1 MKKEFVTYEQ
11 ALALKE
17 LGFDDECCGYYSD
30 NILYIYEIENKNNS
44 LTRTHAT
51 AKGLMEELIE
61 RPLTIQSFITYCY
74 ECGGI
79 DVYHLFNGGKVDAEY
94 RSVINYIRSKCA
106 SQQVEQAL
114 IGNYNAGLVQRLNSI
129 KETIE
134 IHEVQ
139 ELPLINLPD

>member
-1 MKKEFVTYEQ
+1 MQLKKYNENNTIQIFNPS
-11 ALALKE
+11 
-17 LGFDDECCGYYSD
+17 SD
-30 NILYIYEIENKNNS
+30 FGHGLVFSLFNAYEIENKNNS

-74 ECGGI
+74 EFGGI